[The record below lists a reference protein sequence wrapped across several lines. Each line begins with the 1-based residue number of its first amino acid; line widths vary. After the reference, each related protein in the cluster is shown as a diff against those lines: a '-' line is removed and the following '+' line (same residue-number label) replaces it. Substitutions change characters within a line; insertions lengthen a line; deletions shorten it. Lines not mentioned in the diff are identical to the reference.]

1 VLTTKYVAGF
11 LTSLTQ
17 LYALSWF
24 GQGIINQSLAVGQ
37 TAYNCAWFQRSMT
50 FRRLILTVLI
60 RAQKPL
66 QVTLGKLLP
75 LSIELFALI
84 F

>member
-1 VLTTKYVAGF
+1 
-11 LTSLTQ
+11 
-17 LYALSWF
+17 
-24 GQGIINQSLAVGQ
+24 
-37 TAYNCAWFQRSMT
+37 MT

-84 F
+84 LNISYKIHTVLLKLHES